1 MARDEGFAEYITEDI
16 LGHIPGITRNVLF
29 SGYGIYL
36 DKKIV
41 GIIIDGIFYTKAD
54 KKLMKK
60 YQEEGSEPFCYERPD
75 ACPQRKEHSSCRRG
89 KIVTMPYVSV
99 PLDVLEDREKI
110 SDRIYEAFELSAKIK
125 K

>member
-1 MARDEGFAEYITEDI
+1 MSRDEGFADYITEDI
-16 LGHIPGITRNVLF
+16 LGHIDGITRKVLF

-41 GIIIDGIFYTKAD
+41 GIIIDGTFYIKVD
-54 KKLMKK
+54 KKLIPK
-60 YQEEGSEPFCYERPD
+60 YQEGDSVPFQY
-75 ACPQRKEHSSCRRG
+75 KNKGG

-110 SDRIYEAFELSAKIK
+110 SDRIYEAFELSK